1 MKIEIKNKITLDK
14 DTEEIHEVYDCD
26 LTEKGQYLYLIY
38 HNAENE
44 KVVIK
49 VNDTNMTMSR
59 FSKPQSIMKFYQ
71 AKESLIAVP
80 TPIGIQQF
88 ILKTHHY
95 DFDRLAE
102 TLTISYDLKQ
112 ADGQAIFA
120 SYHLTITWYKS
131 R

>member
-1 MKIEIKNKITLDK
+1 MKVDIKNKITIDK

-38 HNAENE
+38 RNTEDE

-49 VNDTNMTMSR
+49 LNDNNMTMSH

-88 ILKTHHY
+88 ILKTNDY
-95 DFDRLAE
+95 QFDQLTK
-102 TLTISYDLKQ
+102 TLSINYDLKQ
-112 ADGQAIFA
+112 VDGESVFA
-120 SYHLTITWYKS
+120 SYDLTIRWY
-131 R
+131 